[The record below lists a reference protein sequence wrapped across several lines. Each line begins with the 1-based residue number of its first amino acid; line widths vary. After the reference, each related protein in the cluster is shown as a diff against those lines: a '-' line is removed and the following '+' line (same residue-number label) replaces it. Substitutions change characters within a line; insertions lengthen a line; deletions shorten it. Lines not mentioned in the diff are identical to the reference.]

1 MKRFLAVALM
11 AGVMSG
17 CSSLRFKSTE
27 DVRSMS
33 EEAFSNQNYEDAE
46 VYTTELLRR
55 DEADARARLL
65 RARSRDLSNTGT
77 VQAREDYNVL
87 VEQRPDDGR
96 VRLYRAELNMRQGN
110 IEAAQEDLNALS
122 ERTDLDASVR
132 VAAWNFR
139 GVIQLKKNNLSF
151 AAMALR
157 QAVSAGAGS
166 SDPLVVRPLA
176 EAHHNLGHALFLM
189 NNFQEAHTHFKR
201 HESLAPQ
208 AGLSVGPDDYYNL
221 AITAYLSGRYSVAR
235 SYFAKSDPQL
245 RAKAAKIL
253 DDPGI
258 NNKNFH

>member
-1 MKRFLAVALM
+1 
-11 AGVMSG
+11 
-17 CSSLRFKSTE
+17 
-27 DVRSMS
+27 MS